1 MHELNQDVIKPSV
14 RNLVQGQYKAA
25 YIIPIIQKV
34 RSRPKNTRC
43 LPFLKKINKIIMISY

>member
-34 RSRPKNTRC
+34 RSRPK
-43 LPFLKKINKIIMISY
+43 INKIMS

>member
-34 RSRPKNTRC
+34 RSRPKNA
-43 LPFLKKINKIIMISY
+43 PSHFKKKINKIIMISY